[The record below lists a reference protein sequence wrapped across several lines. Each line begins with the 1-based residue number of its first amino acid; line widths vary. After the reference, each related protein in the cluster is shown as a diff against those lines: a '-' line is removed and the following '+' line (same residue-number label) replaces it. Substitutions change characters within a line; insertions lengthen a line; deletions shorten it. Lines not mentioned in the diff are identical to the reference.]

1 MVLDANAAI
10 AHLMWF
16 VSKKAG
22 RGGRPS
28 AMLQRRSME
37 GVARAV
43 DEAAESGDL
52 AIPDTVA
59 NETVDNLENA
69 FESAAQSADAQP
81 GAGAAAVQDALE
93 EFKRLYVIFGIRDED
108 KYKKEIDRMFAEIWQ
123 DPRMAG
129 PVGRWQRV
137 KERHGKGGARPSLE
151 THGADFMIL
160 STAADR
166 AARGEDVRLVTFD
179 HDLLA
184 FADAIRERF
193 GVEVVDGASLPR

>member
-1 MVLDANAAI
+1 MVLDANAVI
-10 AHLMWF
+10 AHLMCF
-16 VSKKAG
+16 VSK

-28 AMLQRRSME
+28 AAMRRRNME

-43 DEAAESGDL
+43 DNAAESGDL
-52 AIPDTVA
+52 GIPHTAAEEVRK
-59 NETVDNLENA
+59 NLKKA
-69 FESAAQSADAQP
+69 FKSAAKS
-81 GAGAAAVQDALE
+81 AGAPPGTVGSAVPYAWS
-93 EFKRLYVIFGIRDED
+93 EFKRLRGTFEIKDED
-108 KYKKEIDRMFAEIWQ
+108 KYVEDIGRMFAEIWR

-137 KERHGKGGARPSLE
+137 KERHGKGGVRPSLE
-151 THGADFMIL
+151 THGADFVIL
-160 STAADR
+160 STAADM

>member
-1 MVLDANAAI
+1 MVLDANEVI

-16 VSKKAG
+16 VSK
-22 RGGRPS
+22 RGGRGA
-28 AMLQRRSME
+28 AMRRRNME
-37 GVARAV
+37 GVTRAV

-69 FESAAQSADAQP
+69 FESAAQSAGAPP
-81 GAGAAAVQDALE
+81 GAGAAAVPDALE
-93 EFKRLYVIFGIRDED
+93 EFKRLYAVFGIHDDD
-108 KYKKEIDRMFAEIWQ
+108 KYRKDIDLMFAETWR

-129 PVGRWQRV
+129 AVARWQRV

-151 THGADFMIL
+151 THWADFVIL

-166 AARGEDVRLVTFD
+166 AARGEDVKLVTFD
-179 HDLLA
+179 HDLVA
-184 FADAIRERF
+184 FAGAIRGRF
-193 GVEVVDGASLPR
+193 GVEVVDGAGLPR

>member
-1 MVLDANAAI
+1 MVIDTNAAI
-10 AHLMWF
+10 AYLMCSA
-16 VSKKAG
+16 SKKAG
-22 RGGRPS
+22 RSGRP
-28 AMLQRRSME
+28 AMLRRRNME

-59 NETVDNLENA
+59 EEVRKNLEDA
-69 FESAAQSADAQP
+69 FESAAKSTCAPP
-81 GAGAAAVQDALE
+81 GAGAAAVPDALE
-93 EFKRLYVIFGIRDED
+93 EFKRLYVIFGIRDD
-108 KYKKEIDRMFAEIWQ
+108 DRYRKDIDRMFAEIWR

-129 PVGRWQRV
+129 AVDMWQRV

>member
-1 MVLDANAAI
+1 MVLDANAVI
-10 AHLMWF
+10 AHLMCC
-16 VSKKAG
+16 VSK

-28 AMLQRRSME
+28 AAMRRRNME

-52 AIPDTVA
+52 GIPHTAAEEVRRNLKDAFKSAAKSAGAPPDTA
-59 NETVDNLENA
+59 D
-69 FESAAQSADAQP
+69 SAMPDAWS
-81 GAGAAAVQDALE
+81 
-93 EFKRLYVIFGIRDED
+93 EFKRLRGPFEIKDED
-108 KYKKEIDRMFAEIWQ
+108 RYVEDIDLMFAEIWQ

-129 PVGRWQRV
+129 AVARWQRV
-137 KERHGKGGARPSLE
+137 KGRRGKGRARPSLE

-166 AARGEDVRLVTFD
+166 AARGGAVRLVTFD

-184 FADAIRERF
+184 FADAIRGRF
-193 GVEVVDGASLPR
+193 GVEVVDGAGLPR